1 MGRVVTGWHRFL
13 KDIIHEMKCEDH
25 PGVRKKKTKNS
36 KQNVKGWSKLLEGR
50 EIIKLMLREMPR
62 VSNRLQNASSKIQKG
77 KRGQVSKRL
86 ACL

>member
-1 MGRVVTGWHRFL
+1 
-13 KDIIHEMKCEDH
+13 MKITQEL
-25 PGVRKKKTKNS
+25 GKKNKNS
-36 KQNVKGWSKLLEGR
+36 KQNVKGRSKLLEGR

-62 VSNRLQNASSKIQKG
+62 VSNRLQNASSKIQEG

>member
-1 MGRVVTGWHRFL
+1 
-13 KDIIHEMKCEDH
+13 MKITQEL
-25 PGVRKKKTKNS
+25 GKKNKNS
-36 KQNVKGWSKLLEGR
+36 KQNVKGRSKLLEGR

-62 VSNRLQNASSKIQKG
+62 MSNRLQNASSKIQEG

>member
-1 MGRVVTGWHRFL
+1 
-13 KDIIHEMKCEDH
+13 MKITQEL
-25 PGVRKKKTKNS
+25 GKKNKNS
-36 KQNVKGWSKLLEGR
+36 KQNVKGRSKLLEGR